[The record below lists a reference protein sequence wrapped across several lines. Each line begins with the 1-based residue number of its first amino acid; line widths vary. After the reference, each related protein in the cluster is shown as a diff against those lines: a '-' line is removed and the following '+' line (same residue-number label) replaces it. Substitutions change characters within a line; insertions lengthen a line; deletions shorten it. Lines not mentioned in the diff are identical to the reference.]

1 MKVALAHRRYGVHE
15 HVKEAEVPGD
25 FADYATLADES
36 RGEYAVSED
45 KLIAALPAG
54 FLPVPPGKVLLV
66 VADGNSGTGQAGLS
80 RFRNWAKY
88 FDSWVLDLVK
98 ADPEPPAAGED
109 RGPDPVQLGTEAC
122 RALMRELDGY
132 PVLLETPAPGDPLN
146 RLTEATAAGQR
157 ERNGTWCV
165 VLVPT
170 LDMVSVRAQLAMTV
184 LGWPDLAILSPGEDR
199 FKEYIYVRYPQ
210 DTQQVAGPQ
219 YAARLRD
226 AVLTAAAAVAE
237 GKPDARAAR

>member
-1 MKVALAHRRYGVHE
+1 MKVTLARRHHGVHE

-25 FADYATLADES
+25 FAGYATPAGES
-36 RGEYAVSED
+36 GGDYAVSED

-54 FLPVPPGKVLLV
+54 FLPVPPGRVLLV
-66 VADGNSGTGQAGLS
+66 VADGNSGTGQAGLT

-88 FDSWVLDLVK
+88 FDSWVLDIVK
-98 ADPEPPAAGED
+98 SEPEPSYAGED

-132 PVLLETPAPGDPLN
+132 PVLLEAPAPGGPLN
-146 RLTEATAAGQR
+146 KLTEATAAGQR
-157 ERNGTWCV
+157 ERHGTWCV

-170 LDMVSVRAQLAMTV
+170 LDMVSVRAQLAMSI
-184 LGWPDLAILSPGEDR
+184 LGWPDLAVLSPGEDR
-199 FKEYIYVRYPQ
+199 LREYIYVRYPQ
-210 DTQQVAGPQ
+210 DRQQVAGPE

-226 AVLTAAAAVAE
+226 AVLTATAAVAE
-237 GKPDARAAR
+237 GKPGARAAR